1 MRQQLA
7 ASALVVALLVA
18 CDRAPRVP
26 ELRQF
31 TEDLT
36 FRISSDPMPPRAR
49 EPVLYKVVVRDKESG
64 APIENGEGRLFAS
77 SRDGA
82 STWDG
87 LEPGPELGT
96 YYAKLNY
103 ITAGDWAVAIQFRR
117 DSTQKLERIDWMQD
131 VHAARGEAQ

>member
-1 MRQQLA
+1 MRRRLA
-7 ASALVVALLVA
+7 AVALVGALAAA
-18 CDRAPRVP
+18 CDRTPRVP

-49 EPVLYKVVVRDKESG
+49 ESILYKVVVRDKESG
-64 APIENGEGRLFAS
+64 APIENGEGRIFAS